1 MCIQKACDVEIV
13 DSFRFYGVL
22 VDSHLTFKHHVQDMT
37 KKAKKR
43 IYLLIKLKRTGSKH
57 GKRGRGQA
65 WSGGGRRRGKLFY
78 LSNVRSVMMY
88 AAQSFYSMHAER
100 ETSRNTESIQKLSPK
115 IICPDIERY
124 SEHLNILKIPV
135 LGNFIKY
142 VVNIL
147 TKFVTVTQ
155 YYKILFPNVGRKVT

>member
-1 MCIQKACDVEIV
+1 ME
-13 DSFRFYGVL
+13 
-22 VDSHLTFKHHVQDMT
+22 
-37 KKAKKR
+37 
-43 IYLLIKLKRTGSKH
+43 KL
-57 GKRGRGQA
+57 
-65 WSGGGRRRGKLFY
+65 KLFY

-88 AAQSFYSMHAER
+88 AAQSFYSMLKGKQVEKQ
-100 ETSRNTESIQKLSPK
+100 ESIQRLSSK
-115 IICPDIERY
+115 IICPHIEHY